1 MSEDVATIVDDRS
14 YGELLG
20 DYFTVVS
27 EIGSMHDEFGRPDR
41 DQYETYARLRAQK
54 EALQTALTEETP
66 DHETTDV
73 EAVLD
78 EALSDP

>member
-1 MSEDVATIVDDRS
+1 MSEDAIDDRS

-27 EIGSMHDEFGRPDR
+27 EIAPMLDEFGRPER
-41 DQYETYARLRAQK
+41 DQYEEYTRLKERK
-54 EALQTALTEETP
+54 EALQSALTEATT

-78 EALSDP
+78 EALSGP